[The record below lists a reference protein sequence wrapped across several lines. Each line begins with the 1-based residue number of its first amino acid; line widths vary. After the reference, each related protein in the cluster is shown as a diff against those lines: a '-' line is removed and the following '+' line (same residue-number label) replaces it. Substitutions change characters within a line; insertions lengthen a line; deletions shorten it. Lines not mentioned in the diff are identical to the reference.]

1 MKAQS
6 TLIQLILGTT
16 RLSAILTMI
25 ITLTASTLGSAA
37 TAATPKPTIVLV
49 HGAFA
54 DASGWSKVILLLD
67 RAGYPTLAV
76 QNPLSSLPADIAT
89 TKRALESVKGPIVLV
104 GHSYGGA
111 VITGAATDNPN
122 VKSLVY
128 IAAYAPDSKEL
139 LGDLNSR
146 FGTPPFRATLI
157 PDSAGFLSV
166 DRTKFHEY
174 FADDVPRDEAFV
186 MATTQKPLSAEA
198 FGGSIENPAWKKIPS
213 WYLVSAEDRVIPPEL
228 ERFMAKRI
236 EAKSIVELSSS
247 HASFVSHPADVVKL
261 IVAAA
266 Q

>member
-1 MKAQS
+1 MKIQS
-6 TLIQLILGTT
+6 TLNQPISGAT
-16 RLSAILTMI
+16 RLAALLIMILTM
-25 ITLTASTLGSAA
+25 TASTLA
-37 TAATPKPTIVLV
+37 TAAAPKPTVILV

-76 QNPLSSLPADIAT
+76 QNPQNSLPADIAT

-139 LGDLNSR
+139 LGDLNNH
-146 FGTPPFRATLI
+146 FGTPPFRSTLI

-174 FADDVPRDEAFV
+174 FANDIPRDEAFV
-186 MATTQKPLSAEA
+186 LATTQKPLSAEA
-198 FGGSIENPAWKKIPS
+198 FAGSIENPAWKTIPS
-213 WYLVSAEDRVIPPEL
+213 WYLVSAEDHVIPPEL
-228 ERFMAKRI
+228 QRFMAKRI
-236 EAKSIVELSSS
+236 GAKSIVELSSS
-247 HASFVSHPADVVKL
+247 HASFISHPADVVQL

>member
-1 MKAQS
+1 MKTHS
-6 TLIQLILGTT
+6 TFIQLITGAT
-16 RLSAILTMI
+16 RLAALLTMI
-25 ITLTASTLGSAA
+25 LTASTLA
-37 TAATPKPTIVLV
+37 TAAAPKPTVVLV

-54 DASGWSKVILLLD
+54 DASGWSKVILLLE

-89 TKRALESVKGPIVLV
+89 TKRALETVKGPVVLV

-111 VITGAATDNPN
+111 VITGAGTDNAN

-128 IAAYAPDSKEL
+128 IAAYAPDSKEV
-139 LGDLNSR
+139 LGALNER
-146 FGTPPFRATLI
+146 LGTPPFRATLI

-174 FADDVPRDEAFV
+174 FANDVSNDEAFV

-198 FGGSIENPAWKKIPS
+198 FAGSIERPAWKTIPS
-213 WYLVSAEDRVIPPEL
+213 WYLVSANDRVIPPDL
-228 ERFMAKRI
+228 QRFMAKRI
-236 EAKSIVELSSS
+236 EAKSIVEVSSS

-261 IVAAA
+261 IEAAA